1 MSSYRLS
8 SPEDATREI
17 AKVFAGTGIARIE
30 VLEDKCFAGGG
41 YWNLGEVRVR
51 GVAGDV
57 SEMFAA
63 VSHGAY
69 QWEVPTA
76 EEALAQLIMLLEVKE
91 PTAGDKPAVK
101 EQHQKILDRV
111 RRIMDAVATA
121 AVRVGLTHPIFDPN
135 SVEEMPFRRGTTVIA
150 DTSGALQGGLDFVSR
165 FLHPTARIKVPA
177 VVHMEVVNQADSFL
191 KRRRATKVNSS
202 ALLFDHLLSQAGQR
216 VLLRLEFRDDTEVER
231 TLLVGDPLR
240 NAFQRDSDQEW
251 SDLNLSVPLRS
262 YCDRLI
268 IEAARQH
275 QAHASPGHPIQLLTA
290 DQGLARM
297 ALAEGIAPLYF
308 RAVSANS
315 FFGRTLA
322 GTAFNP
328 LGAGLYQISLQAV
341 LWEFAT
347 AFGSARLITE
357 DGTRWV
363 EATAVGE
370 DLAWSPIH
378 SRNDLLWL
386 RSEGLPEGL
395 LAVERHG
402 GTSPVAASA
411 SAPPKKAKVA
421 PTLPR
426 ERQTKPG
433 GPAFYRLNPEK
444 LFQVIAN
451 LAREGQLTEERAMRI
466 AGANSKAAF
475 LEYQRFL
482 AAGDLAQISDGSLL
496 STERTLE
503 TDQAFS
509 SENPDDL
516 AAALRHV
523 PSVDAVLRALGSAV
537 VGTPVNLGLS
547 ERADTTYKVLCEV
560 MCAGCPIAKTGFYP
574 TPNRPRLEEFSEV
587 AVRRFNELD
596 TGDGFVSVGL
606 WLESLAKEDG
616 VHPER
621 SRRYLDEASAAGLV
635 NRSTEGSTTDTR
647 HDQHAVRVL
656 RNGSA
661 GPRIDTV
668 HLYRGDFLVPNKS
681 SSSIRLARPTS

>member
-386 RSEGLPEGL
+386 RSEG
-395 LAVERHG
+395 
-402 GTSPVAASA
+402 
-411 SAPPKKAKVA
+411 
-421 PTLPR
+421 
-426 ERQTKPG
+426 
-433 GPAFYRLNPEK
+433 
-444 LFQVIAN
+444 
-451 LAREGQLTEERAMRI
+451 
-466 AGANSKAAF
+466 
-475 LEYQRFL
+475 FL